1 MRLPSVRQSGCK
13 ASLKITQTAAAAY
26 DASGRPI
33 GLSSDKKA
41 FLFLSIEKEKIMQMI
56 PVEKKTRKVQTAI
69 FCRFSGFSTICSKD
83 FGFPLKEF
91 PFSGLFCGPSHRCN
105 EDLLKNVNFK

>member
-56 PVEKKTRKVQTAI
+56 PVEKKNKKSTNRDFLPLFGV
-69 FCRFSGFSTICSKD
+69 FYYLPERFWISVEGI
-83 FGFPLKEF
+83 
-91 PFSGLFCGPSHRCN
+91 PFSRLFRGPSHRCN